1 MSAIDQN
8 LYSRQIYVMGM
19 DAMKKMSASSVL
31 ISGIG
36 GLGVE
41 IAKNIILAGV
51 KQVTIQDTKSVTLED
66 LAGNFYVTE
75 ESIGMNRAKASLSS
89 LTNLNRYVTV
99 NATSEPLDEGLI
111 KGHNCFVLTDWQKEE
126 DIKKWSTF
134 CHENKIKFI
143 FSDVRGLFGILFTDF
158 GEDFLIKDAT
168 GEEPVRFNVSN
179 ITNAKRGVVSSPKG
193 KGHGF
198 QQGDNVKFEGV
209 EGMTEVNGK
218 IFKAKVHDDRHLI
231 IADTTKYGKFENTR
245 NTAVA
250 IQVKPTKKV
259 SYLPYVEAIKSPKFE
274 ISEFSDPEIHAQ
286 TILLFLGYQR
296 CVTDSNKVTAEQ
308 LMEKCAEIN
317 AEIKIVDTI
326 SEFLVG
332 KFSETCESV
341 ISPMAGIFGGFAG
354 QEVLKAITGKFTPL
368 NQFFALGYMNSAPE
382 NVVFEPKGDRYDAY
396 RRIFGN
402 EQQETIENLRY
413 FMIGAGALGCEL
425 LKNWALMGLSTGEKG
440 RIIVTDMDKIE
451 ISNLSRQ
458 FLFHD
463 KDVGKMKSNAAAE
476 SVLLMNPKVK
486 ITPQTFRLAED
497 TTKDIYNDDFYDGID
512 GVCNALDNLQARL
525 FSDKLCVQHDKPMLE
540 SGTLGTKA
548 HFQVVIPKIT
558 ESYSSQKDSDSG
570 GVAFCTVH
578 YYPRD
583 INHTTLW
590 ALDFFAKTFEEK
602 PQMVNKYLDD
612 ADFIEKTKADDPGAV
627 FNTVDA
633 VKDLLIENH
642 PTTFIECARL
652 ARHMYQTCFV
662 DQIKEVLHNN
672 PPDSLDEK
680 GKPFWFGEE
689 RKMPNPLPFNPEDDL
704 HKEFI
709 RAAARLI
716 ADEYG
721 IKVEG
726 DATTLIGDVVPVEW
740 VHKEAPARD
749 LENVKEE
756 DYAPAR
762 KCAHLLVNSF
772 EKDDDNNGHIDFIS
786 AASNLR
792 ARCYGIVNVNKL
804 EIKRLAGKITP
815 AIATTTAM
823 ICGFVSLELY
833 KVHCVQKKKLEDYR
847 LGFFNLA
854 DDMAIFTVPN
864 PPPKMTV
871 TSSNETFDLWDK
883 WVFKASTLRQFI
895 SDVEA
900 KAKASI
906 TTIGFN
912 DKIIVTEFNKSG
924 DNPDLDKTLKEIL
937 EVTGF
942 EFVPGN
948 HLIRITVLFIDQNG
962 DVIPTPTIF
971 ADFN

>member
-1 MSAIDQN
+1 MSTIDKN

-19 DAMKKMSASSVL
+19 DAMKKMNASSVL
-31 ISGIG
+31 VSGIG

-51 KQVTIQDTKSVTLED
+51 KQVTIQDTKNVTMND

-75 ESIGMNRAKASLSS
+75 ELIGMNRAKASLTS
-89 LTNLNRYVTV
+89 LTNLNRYVSV
-99 NATSEPLDEGLI
+99 SATSEPLSEDLI
-111 KGHNCFVLTDWQKEE
+111 KGHNCFVLTDWQSEE
-126 DIKKWSTF
+126 DVKKWSTF
-134 CHENKIKFI
+134 CHENKVKFI
-143 FSDVRGLFGILFTDF
+143 YSDVRGLFGILFTDF

-168 GEEPVRFNVSN
+168 GEEPIKFNVSN
-179 ITNAKRGVVSSPKG
+179 ITNAKKGVVSSPKG
-193 KGHGF
+193 KRHDF

-218 IFKAKVHDDRHLI
+218 IFKAKVYDDRHLI
-231 IADTTKYGKFENTR
+231 IADTTKYGKFENKR

-250 IQVKPTKKV
+250 IQVRPSQKV
-259 SYLPYVEAIKSPKFE
+259 SYLPYVEAIKSPKFGDC
-274 ISEFSDPEIHAQ
+274 EFPDQKIHAQ

-308 LMEKCAEIN
+308 LMEKCIEIN
-317 AEIKIVDTI
+317 TEIKIVDTI
-326 SEFLVG
+326 SEFLVK

-341 ISPMAGIFGGFAG
+341 ISPMAGILGGFAG

-368 NQFFALGYMNSAPE
+368 NQFFALGYMSAAPE
-382 NVVFEPKGDRYDAY
+382 KVVFEPKGDRYDAY

-402 EQQETIENLRY
+402 EQQEVIENLRY

-440 RIIVTDMDKIE
+440 KIIVTDMDKIE

-476 SVLLMNPKVK
+476 SVLLMNPMVK
-486 ITPQTFRLAED
+486 ITPQTFRLADD
-497 TTKDIYNDDFYDGID
+497 TVQDIYNDDFYDGID
-512 GVCNALDNLQARL
+512 GVCNALDNLQARI
-525 FSDKLCVQHDKPMLE
+525 FSDKLCVQHDKPMLD
-540 SGTLGTKA
+540 SGTLGTQA
-548 HFQVVIPKIT
+548 NFQVVIPKIT
-558 ESYSSQKDSDSG
+558 ESYSSQKDADNG
-570 GVAFCTVH
+570 GVAFCTIH

-590 ALDFFAKTFEEK
+590 ALDFFAKAFEEK
-602 PQMVNKYLDD
+602 PQMVNKFLDD
-612 ADFIEKTKADDPGAV
+612 AEFIEKAKIEDPGSV
-627 FNTVDA
+627 FNTVDT
-633 VKDLLIENH
+633 VKDLLIVNH
-642 PTTFIECARL
+642 PTTFADCARL
-652 ARHMYQTCFV
+652 ARLMYQTCFV
-662 DQIKEVLHNN
+662 DQIKEVLHQN
-672 PPDSLDEK
+672 PPDSLDDN

-689 RKMPNPLPFNPEDDL
+689 RKMPNPLPFNPEDEM

-716 ADEYG
+716 ADEYA
-721 IKVEG
+721 IKVDG
-726 DATTLIGDVVPVEW
+726 DATTLISDVVPPEW
-740 VHKEAPARD
+740 AHKEAPARE

-762 KCAHLLVNSF
+762 KCPHLLVNSF
-772 EKDDDNNGHIDFIS
+772 EKDDDGNGHIDFIS

-804 EIKRLAGKITP
+804 KIKRLAGNIIP

-833 KVHCVQKKKLEDYR
+833 KIHCVQKKKLEDYR
-847 LGFFNLA
+847 SGFFNLA
-854 DDMAIFTVPN
+854 VNIAVFSIPN
-864 PPPKMTV
+864 PPPKIVV

-895 SDVEA
+895 ADVEV
-900 KAKASI
+900 KAKASV
-906 TTIGFN
+906 TTISFN
-912 DKIIVTEFNKSG
+912 DNIIVTEFNKSG
-924 DNPDLDKTLKEIL
+924 DNPDLDKPLKEVL
-937 EVTGF
+937 ETTGF
-942 EFVPGN
+942 KFVPGN
-948 HLIRITVLFIDQNG
+948 HLIKITVFFSDSNDEI
-962 DVIPTPTIF
+962 IPTPAIF
-971 ADFN
+971 ADFK